1 MKFDVPDP
9 AAVEVS
15 SSGADSVELRCGA
28 LKPFRIAVEYAPP
41 GVTNPASA
49 GIIRK
54 MTF

>member
-1 MKFDVPDP
+1 MKFDLPNP
-9 AAVEVS
+9 EAVEVS
-15 SSGADSVELRCGA
+15 SSGAASVELKCGA

-41 GVTNPASA
+41 GVAGTVSA